1 MMIQL
6 NLCLIAVPKVGVE
19 PTRLFRT
26 TDFEADGDSQKQA
39 FSANVPSESHEM
51 SQPVASNGQSV
62 GNPDARE
69 LELADPVECALAVA
83 LEGAARAAQWT
94 TVEILTRELEARR
107 RARAG
112 VVDLAK
118 ARAKRRE

>member
-1 MMIQL
+1 
-6 NLCLIAVPKVGVE
+6 
-19 PTRLFRT
+19 
-26 TDFEADGDSQKQA
+26 
-39 FSANVPSESHEM
+39 M

-62 GNPDARE
+62 GNE
-69 LELADPVECALAVA
+69 LEVADPVEAALAVA

-112 VVDLAK
+112 VVDLAQE
-118 ARAKRRE
+118 RAKRT